1 MKKARIFVRATLRH
15 LSQRES
21 LYIIVITL
29 SLCVV
34 LNFVARLPQ
43 LVTNEELVYSFES
56 NSLSSII
63 DNALLAPLKVI
74 SLGAT
79 TLVPSVYIL
88 RATSLLVYIL
98 VCVALYYA
106 LRHWHTNQAS
116 ILTTMA
122 FASNAVV
129 LGVARYGQPIVAGMG
144 FFIFSSL
151 LLWQLHSRSNKAVP
165 MLVLIAAGITMYI
178 PGAPWFLLIL
188 TIVYWDRIKPL
199 FKNVKRQAVLIGILL
214 SLIALL
220 PLLLSFA
227 RNPQLIR
234 SWLLLPA
241 TLELSAVWQNILK
254 VPSGFIYHMP
264 LLPAINIQRLPVFD
278 IASGVLFLIGLNA
291 YRQKLRLD
299 RTRIMIGS
307 ALVGIVLGALGS
319 ASAAIIMLLPF
330 AFSVIAAGIEYLLDE
345 WYDVFPKNPFAHS
358 FAILLVTASV
368 LFSMYYQL
376 TRFFVVWPQAP
387 ETRAVYKYDDALDS
401 RP

>member
-1 MKKARIFVRATLRH
+1 VKKARIFVRATLRH

>member
-1 MKKARIFVRATLRH
+1 
-15 LSQRES
+15 
-21 LYIIVITL
+21 
-29 SLCVV
+29 
-34 LNFVARLPQ
+34 
-43 LVTNEELVYSFES
+43 
-56 NSLSSII
+56 
-63 DNALLAPLKVI
+63 
-74 SLGAT
+74 
-79 TLVPSVYIL
+79 
-88 RATSLLVYIL
+88 
-98 VCVALYYA
+98 
-106 LRHWHTNQAS
+106 
-116 ILTTMA
+116 MA